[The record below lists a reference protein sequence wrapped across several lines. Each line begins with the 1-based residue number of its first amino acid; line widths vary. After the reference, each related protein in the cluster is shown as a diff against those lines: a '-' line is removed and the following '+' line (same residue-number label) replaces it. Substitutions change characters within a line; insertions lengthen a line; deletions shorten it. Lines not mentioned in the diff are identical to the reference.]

1 MQYQVRFEIIIPF
14 YLFRIFFIEKLK
26 IEMATTD
33 QQMQLKD
40 AMARAKQVSI
50 HKSNQ

>member
-1 MQYQVRFEIIIPF
+1 
-14 YLFRIFFIEKLK
+14 
-26 IEMATTD
+26 MATTD

-50 HKSNQ
+50 HKSNQWLFNIRKY